1 MDDVVRRLLVILDA
15 EEALYARMRDLL
27 QREREV
33 VLCMD
38 LAGLEETAR
47 QKEELADEAR
57 LLEESRVDVA
67 SALAESL
74 SLPPRTPL
82 AQLCRQLGDV
92 GRPLRTVHNR
102 LVILVSVVRELVD
115 ANAALVG
122 ESLSEIR
129 STLHMLGG
137 FLPEDNLYGSATGAT
152 PGLTS
157 GRLLRRSA

>member
-1 MDDVVRRLLVILDA
+1 MDDRVERLRVILDA

-27 QREREV
+27 QQEREV

-38 LAGLEETAR
+38 IAGLEETALR
-47 QKEELADEAR
+47 KEELADEAR

-67 SALAESL
+67 AQIAEAL
-74 SLPPRTPL
+74 SLPSRTPL
-82 AQLCRQLGDV
+82 AQLCRQLGEE
-92 GRPLRTVHNR
+92 GRPLRAVHNR

-122 ESLSEIR
+122 DSLSEIR
-129 STLHMLGG
+129 STLHLLGG
-137 FLPEDNLYGSATGAT
+137 FLPEDNLYGAAASPT
-152 PGLTS
+152 PGLAT

>member
-1 MDDVVRRLLVILDA
+1 MAEIVERLLVVLGA

-38 LAGLEETAR
+38 VAGLEEIAR

-57 LLEESRVDVA
+57 LLEETRVDVA
-67 SALAESL
+67 NSLANDL
-74 SLPPRTPL
+74 DLPSRTPL
-82 AQLCRQLGDV
+82 AQLCRHLGES
-92 GRPLRTVHNR
+92 GRILRSAHNR

-129 STLHMLGG
+129 STLHLLGG
-137 FLPEDNLYGSATGAT
+137 FLPEENLYGSGRNGA
-152 PGLTS
+152 PGLAS
-157 GRLLRRSA
+157 GRLVRRSV